1 MFDSTYSSV
10 AFDFPK
16 MTILSAEEDSFI
28 MLFGQ
33 GDLGIFLLG
42 ISTKRL
48 VYLIRAWYL
57 VKALSIWRKD
67 LLYRERPWYIED
79 SLGI

>member
-1 MFDSTYSSV
+1 MKCFTLRTS
-10 AFDFPK
+10 
-16 MTILSAEEDSFI
+16 
-28 MLFGQ
+28 GQ
-33 GDLGIFLLG
+33 GDLGIILLG
-42 ISTKRL
+42 ISTKHS
-48 VYLIRAWYL
+48 VYPERAWYL